1 MYGLTS
7 PVTRKGNEQLPAL
20 KPTRFMS
27 NSVYMTAK
35 LSKQCDKSHV
45 HQQLV
50 GGRARDAA
58 FYPLPLIRAIL
69 SGIQAT
75 RDADQQRLQ
84 LVHDKMNFIQSVTD
98 SAGTVPID
106 DDFSEALG
114 SSVKRTT
121 GGVLPIGYDSE
132 NFRARYIDEYTGK
145 VLDPHLVRAAIME
158 ELNYFNEKVWEAEPK
173 DKMFDVPDHVH
184 VRSRWVL
191 CNKGDAA
198 NPDIRARLVACEIN
212 KDGKQDSFFASTPP
226 LESKKFLFARFAAER
241 KRNGECLQLSFVDI
255 RKAYFNGIPKR
266 PVYIQFPKE
275 MGLPN
280 NSVGKLVKF

>member
-1 MYGLTS
+1 ML
-7 PVTRKGNEQLPAL
+7 
-20 KPTRFMS
+20 MS

-35 LSKQCDKSHV
+35 HLKQCDKSHV

-50 GGRARDAA
+50 GGRAHDAA
-58 FYPLPLIRAIL
+58 FYPLPLIRAML

-114 SSVKRTT
+114 FSVKRAA
-121 GGVLPIGYDSE
+121 GGVLPMGYHSE
-132 NFRARYIDEYTGK
+132 NFRARYIDEYTGE
-145 VLDPHLVRAAIME
+145 VLDPHLVRDAIME
-158 ELNYFNEKVWEAEPK
+158 ELNYFNERVWEAEPK

-212 KDGKQDSFFASTPP
+212 KD
-226 LESKKFLFARFAAER
+226 
-241 KRNGECLQLSFVDI
+241 
-255 RKAYFNGIPKR
+255 
-266 PVYIQFPKE
+266 
-275 MGLPN
+275 
-280 NSVGKLVKF
+280 